1 MICDASATNPAA
13 PRPAATPIT
22 KHEESTLLITGL
34 SGYVGQGL
42 ARHPGLARFGRVVG
56 TYLQHPVSLP
66 GRETCRLDLT
76 DAQAVDALWEA
87 VQPTVVIHTAA
98 NFAQPASLTASIV
111 AGTQHVVAAAG
122 KHGARLVHLS
132 SDVIFDGEH
141 PPYAEDASPHPITPY
156 AQAKAQ
162 AETIVRTSGLA
173 DWVMVRTSLVTGLAP
188 VDPRTQWVWDSVRA
202 RRPITL
208 FTDEYRCPVW
218 VEDLAAALLELAQL
232 DFQGVLNVAGP
243 QRLSRYAFGV
253 KLCAFAGLD
262 PAAITAAVVA
272 NSGLVRPRDCTLDI
286 RLAQRVLR
294 TRLRSVDEGLLS
306 AHNR

>member
-1 MICDASATNPAA
+1 MICDAGATNLAT
-13 PRPAATPIT
+13 PRPAARLIT
-22 KHEESTLLITGL
+22 TQEQSTLLVTGL

-42 ARHPGLARFGRVVG
+42 ARHSGLASFGRVVG
-56 TYLQHPVSLP
+56 TYLHHPVSLP
-66 GRETCRLDLT
+66 GHETCRLDLT

-98 NFAQPASLTASIV
+98 NFAQPASLTESIV
-111 AGTQHVVAAAG
+111 AGTQHVVAASAKRG
-122 KHGARLVHLS
+122 VRLVHLS

-156 AQAKAQ
+156 ARAKAQ

-218 VEDLAAALLELAQL
+218 VEDLAGALLELAQL

-243 QRLSRYAFGV
+243 QRLSRYQFGV

-306 AHNR
+306 AYNR